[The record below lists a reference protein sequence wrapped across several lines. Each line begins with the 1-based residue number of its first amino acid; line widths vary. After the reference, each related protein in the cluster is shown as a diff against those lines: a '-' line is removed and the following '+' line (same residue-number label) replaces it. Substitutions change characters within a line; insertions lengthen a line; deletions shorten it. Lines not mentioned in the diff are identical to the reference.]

1 MKKLYKQWKYA
12 RLRTWLIVFFLMFSI
27 IPLGVLGIIVFR
39 LSKAEL
45 TKQAQEHFW
54 QNAKNTSALLDNE
67 LDYIEEFSLKMNA
80 DSRLYDIFRELD
92 TENGL
97 QLEEASKQITRIL
110 LNYLPWNNSVYST
123 HLVTSYYR
131 FGEEEKNFYPK
142 NSFVES
148 GMLRQAR
155 EADGKLVWIPTY
167 NYVEMFQIN
176 GINQNNLEY
185 KRLFSAV
192 RRLNPSNISSGRIL
206 HLDSDV
212 ERPYLVVNFT
222 EENLRSM
229 LREYVRKESEAQ
241 YFVVT
246 EQGEVVCS
254 SYGDGDGEFADI
266 TVEDIGISAESDCV
280 RRKISGEDYIIAYA
294 ESEVTGWYV
303 VAALPVKILTEKIAD
318 NLMRVILALIL
329 LMTVLSFG
337 ISFIISNKF
346 NRKIYKP
353 LNMIESV
360 GAGDFNTV
368 ITYHPLDEFAFFYQK
383 LNEMNQNLKSLVHEN
398 YEVKLQKRDTE
409 IMALNIQ
416 MNPHFL
422 YNSLN
427 IINWAC
433 MKGDSKKASGM
444 LLDLSRMLQYTSQNR
459 ELMVSLREDLDW
471 LERYLGI
478 MGKRYEQRFRA
489 GISVP
494 DSMGRLQVPKLFL
507 QPFVENAIIH
517 AFKDYQEDGEIRI
530 FAEEEKEDIVFY
542 VEDNG
547 CGILQEKIT
556 EIFGQK
562 NNSIGIQNT
571 DKRLRMIYG
580 EKYGVS
586 ISSQVGEGTTV
597 FIRIPDSRKRY
608 KIN

>member
-27 IPLGVLGIIVFR
+27 IPLGVLGIIVFQ

-280 RRKISGEDYIIAYA
+280 RRKINGEDYIIAYA

-337 ISFIISNKF
+337 ISFI
-346 NRKIYKP
+346 
-353 LNMIESV
+353 
-360 GAGDFNTV
+360 
-368 ITYHPLDEFAFFYQK
+368 
-383 LNEMNQNLKSLVHEN
+383 
-398 YEVKLQKRDTE
+398 
-409 IMALNIQ
+409 
-416 MNPHFL
+416 
-422 YNSLN
+422 
-427 IINWAC
+427 
-433 MKGDSKKASGM
+433 
-444 LLDLSRMLQYTSQNR
+444 
-459 ELMVSLREDLDW
+459 
-471 LERYLGI
+471 
-478 MGKRYEQRFRA
+478 
-489 GISVP
+489 
-494 DSMGRLQVPKLFL
+494 
-507 QPFVENAIIH
+507 
-517 AFKDYQEDGEIRI
+517 
-530 FAEEEKEDIVFY
+530 
-542 VEDNG
+542 
-547 CGILQEKIT
+547 
-556 EIFGQK
+556 
-562 NNSIGIQNT
+562 
-571 DKRLRMIYG
+571 
-580 EKYGVS
+580 
-586 ISSQVGEGTTV
+586 
-597 FIRIPDSRKRY
+597 
-608 KIN
+608 